1 MKRQQNKF
9 IALFMGGLLKGQTR
23 VRLNENEIWL
33 PIHGTVRFDTI
44 ESGTGKILKYHKDWN
59 WLIEVIRKIASTQ
72 EFQNFYE
79 FKKLFWDE
87 YNSLDIDR
95 IYVQVVLFIEWY
107 NENK

>member
-1 MKRQQNKF
+1 MKRQQNIS

-23 VRLNENEIWL
+23 VKLNHNEMWL
-33 PIHGTVRFDTI
+33 PIHGVVRFDTI
-44 ESGTGKILKYHKDWN
+44 ELGAGKILKYHKDWN
-59 WLIEVIRKIASTQ
+59 WLIEVIRKITSTQ

-79 FKKLFWDE
+79 FKSLFLE
-87 YNSLDIDR
+87 EFNSLDIDR